1 MEPTSP
7 PPSNRAPGVRAFLW
21 LVVGSLFAL
30 TLGEQFLSLFGVGL
44 RWSVPARYHFDLA
57 LAAVAF
63 VSLFVWRAA
72 AYGAELALAVLFFAV
87 GLLFVGVL
95 ARTSD
100 WLVVRSLGLGIVA
113 TWSHGCALIGV
124 VACGLWWWRPHLA
137 RTLSLVLLLATCWS
151 ALRLVVFDVRSCD
164 HRVELADGRIACDSI
179 YATPTG
185 CDLVVE
191 VWREW
196 PLCFG
201 CWVGRRIERFERYGW
216 YGNLQ
221 VQDGAAVLLSTSE
234 PFEVI
239 GGPWR

>member
-1 MEPTSP
+1 LL
-7 PPSNRAPGVRAFLW
+7 VF
-21 LVVGSLFAL
+21 VVGALFVS

-44 RWSVPARYHFDLA
+44 RWSVPERYRFDLV
-57 LAAVAF
+57 LAAIAV

-72 AYGAELALAVLFFAV
+72 AFGAELALAVPLFAL

-100 WLVVRSLGLGIVA
+100 WLVVRWIGLGILA
-113 TWSHGCALIGV
+113 AWSHGSALIGV
-124 VACGLWWWRPHLA
+124 VAGGLCWRRPHLA
-137 RTLSLVLLLATCWS
+137 RTLSLVLLLAACWS
-151 ALRLVVFDVRSCD
+151 ALRLTVFDVRSCT
-164 HRVELADGRIACDSI
+164 HRVELADRRIACDSI

-196 PLCFG
+196 PLCLG
-201 CWVGRRIERFERYGW
+201 CRLGRRIDRFERYGW

-221 VQDGAAVLLSTSE
+221 VQDGAAVLLSPEE
-234 PFEVI
+234 PHEVI